1 MTSESS
7 HKEDRKRW
15 CFTSKSVLLLKLYI
29 LSEVVSFIILVL
41 IVRSASSGDGILSS
55 YQKER
60 APTEKEKYN
69 VSNITSDTTIVA
81 LPPLNELIAT
91 NGTIIGDISW
101 MLDFAIIAF
110 PKSGTTFMKDYLNQ
124 TSETYVYDR
133 EYCMK
138 RHEDVGDFVREYY
151 DLHVRYNQP
160 QYPKTIQFG
169 LKCPGVFYRADDI
182 HLYNKFFPSTKFI
195 VGLRHPVKW
204 FESFYNYQVYRN
216 VSLPTNTSKLIG
228 RCIDHKK
235 VCTDRGRL
243 HAALARLGKTP
254 MLENEELS
262 LLYGQDIIQAT
273 RHSNTDMM
281 TSSTQDHRRL
291 SVQPDGLANEIFL
304 YEVRQI
310 HDKESSKE
318 LSKSIQRYL
327 GIHEEFPEIQQYKQN
342 KTRAINICNGE
353 HDKARKVL
361 VEHASSASNWIQQYF
376 LGSSDVTVAD
386 PNSFH
391 HLLNDWS
398 VDPC

>member
-15 CFTSKSVLLLKLYI
+15 CSTSKSVILLKLYF
-29 LSEVVSFIILVL
+29 LSEVISFIILVL
-41 IVRSASSGDGILSS
+41 VVRPSSSGDDILTS
-55 YQKER
+55 YQKEEE
-60 APTEKEKYN
+60 AY
-69 VSNITSDTTIVA
+69 VSNITSDTTTIVA
-81 LPPLNELIAT
+81 LPPLNELVAV

-124 TSETYVYDR
+124 TSETYVYER

-138 RHEDVGDFVREYY
+138 RHKDVGDFVREYY

-169 LKCPGVFYRADDI
+169 LKCPGVFYRADDV
-182 HLYNKFFPSTKFI
+182 HLYAKYFPRTKFI
-195 VGLRHPVKW
+195 IGLRSPLRW

-273 RHSNTDMM
+273 HSNTDMI

-291 SVQPDGLANEIFL
+291 SVQPGGLANEIFL

-310 HDKESSKE
+310 HDKQSSKQ
-318 LSKSIQRYL
+318 LSKNIQQYL
-327 GIHEEFPEIQQYKQN
+327 GIQEEFPEIQSYKQN

-353 HDKARKVL
+353 HDKPRKVL
-361 VEHASSASNWIQQYF
+361 VEHASSASIWIQKYF
-376 LGSSDVTVAD
+376 LGSSDVTVSD
-386 PNSFH
+386 PNVFH

>member
-41 IVRSASSGDGILSS
+41 IVRSNSGGDGIMSS
-55 YQKER
+55 YRKER
-60 APTEKEKYN
+60 APTEKEKHH

-124 TSETYVYDR
+124 TSETYVYER

-169 LKCPGVFYRADDI
+169 LKCPGVFYRADI
-182 HLYNKFFPSTKFI
+182 NLYAKYFHRTKFI
-195 VGLRHPVKW
+195 IGLRHPVAW

-262 LLYGQDIIQAT
+262 LLYGQDIMQAT
-273 RHSNTDMM
+273 HSNTDMM
-281 TSSTQDHRRL
+281 TSSTQDRRRL
-291 SVQPDGLANEIFL
+291 SVQPVGLANEIFL
-304 YEVRQI
+304 MKYV
-310 HDKESSKE
+310 KFTT
-318 LSKSIQRYL
+318 KSHQRNY
-327 GIHEEFPEIQQYKQN
+327 Q
-342 KTRAINICNGE
+342 
-353 HDKARKVL
+353 KV
-361 VEHASSASNWIQQYF
+361 Y
-376 LGSSDVTVAD
+376 
-386 PNSFH
+386 
-391 HLLNDWS
+391 NDI
-398 VDPC
+398 